1 MNEILRIDGLSLRD
15 EDKMLLDSVSI
26 GLMPSQTIAFIGESG
41 SGKTMTLKSILSLL
55 PRDVSKTS
63 GTVLLDGSDIYS
75 LSPKERRR
83 LLGTTL
89 GFVPQNTVN
98 YLHPLLRVADQM
110 TDGFINFNG
119 RRMRKEALRK
129 AGSLLERVGIAD
141 PERVLSS
148 YPSELS
154 GGMRQRVNIA
164 AALMMDPPLL
174 LSDEPTSALDR
185 IVQMQVADLY
195 LSLLEERKLSLVL
208 VSHDLV
214 FVKRIADLVAVFY
227 SGHVVEQGTKE
238 EIFSEPMHPYTKALI
253 ALTPTLEQD
262 KTKPLEEIKG
272 YISEDDRR
280 RSGCPFAPRCPHA
293 RPACMER
300 IRTVSVSPSH
310 SVSCILAEEVHHGS

>member
-174 LSDEPTSALDR
+174 LSDEPTSALTQSWR
-185 IVQMQVADLY
+185 A
-195 LSLLEERKLSLVL
+195 
-208 VSHDLV
+208 
-214 FVKRIADLVAVFY
+214 
-227 SGHVVEQGTKE
+227 
-238 EIFSEPMHPYTKALI
+238 
-253 ALTPTLEQD
+253 
-262 KTKPLEEIKG
+262 
-272 YISEDDRR
+272 
-280 RSGCPFAPRCPHA
+280 RC
-293 RPACMER
+293 
-300 IRTVSVSPSH
+300 
-310 SVSCILAEEVHHGS
+310 